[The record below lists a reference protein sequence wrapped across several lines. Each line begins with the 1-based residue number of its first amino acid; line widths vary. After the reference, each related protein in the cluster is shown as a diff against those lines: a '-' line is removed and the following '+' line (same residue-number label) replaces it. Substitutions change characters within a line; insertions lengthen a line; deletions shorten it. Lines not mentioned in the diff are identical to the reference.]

1 MPLRFAQEEAPSGL
15 EAPRQGLIYA
25 RAFGGGD
32 VVQDEVDH
40 HCVIGR
46 LGQVELGDVPQVIGD
61 VAIGSGF
68 GSVK

>member
-1 MPLRFAQEEAPSGL
+1 MPLRFAQEEAPPGL
-15 EAPRQGLIYA
+15 EPPRQGFDYA

-32 VVQDEVDH
+32 VMQDVYH

-61 VAIGSGF
+61 VAIGSGLR
-68 GSVK
+68 SVK